1 MGTSFALFIPF
12 FKGCAILPAL
22 TAIALGSLG
31 KMPNYPHWRE
41 RKPSNRARA
50 NAPLTY
56 NLLFSA
62 LFSCL
67 ICNTERLTQPPYWS
81 GTL

>member
-31 KMPNYPHWRE
+31 KMANYPH
-41 RKPSNRARA
+41 
-50 NAPLTY
+50 
-56 NLLFSA
+56 
-62 LFSCL
+62 
-67 ICNTERLTQPPYWS
+67 
-81 GTL
+81 